1 MQENYINKISKKH
14 LKFIL
19 CFVIIKNNKE
29 KDMLLLEEFVNVIT
43 RPNVIA
49 GIILAAVGL
58 ALTLLAKKIT
68 RIARKKQDIDEAD
81 KLYLALKGFALVMI
95 LVALIVMIIEI

>member
-1 MQENYINKISKKH
+1 
-14 LKFIL
+14 
-19 CFVIIKNNKE
+19 
-29 KDMLLLEEFVNVIT
+29 MLLLENFVDVIS
-43 RPNVIA
+43 RVNVIA

-81 KLYLALKGFALVMI
+81 KLYLALKGLALVMI
-95 LVALIVMIIEI
+95 LVALIVMIIKI

>member
-1 MQENYINKISKKH
+1 
-14 LKFIL
+14 
-19 CFVIIKNNKE
+19 
-29 KDMLLLEEFVNVIT
+29 MLLLEEFVNVIT

>member
-1 MQENYINKISKKH
+1 
-14 LKFIL
+14 
-19 CFVIIKNNKE
+19 
-29 KDMLLLEEFVNVIT
+29 MLLLEDFVTVIS
-43 RPNVIA
+43 RSNVIA

-81 KLYLALKGFALVMI
+81 KLYLALKGLALVMI
-95 LVALIVMIIEI
+95 LVALIVMIIKI

>member
-1 MQENYINKISKKH
+1 
-14 LKFIL
+14 
-19 CFVIIKNNKE
+19 
-29 KDMLLLEEFVNVIT
+29 MLLLENFVDVIS
-43 RPNVIA
+43 RANVIA

-81 KLYLALKGFALVMI
+81 NNIHQYHNLFLLLFTKPFAV
-95 LVALIVMIIEI
+95 

>member
-1 MQENYINKISKKH
+1 MFCYNQKHQGENK
-14 LKFIL
+14 
-19 CFVIIKNNKE
+19 
-29 KDMLLLEEFVNVIT
+29 MLLLENFVDVIS
-43 RPNVIA
+43 RVNVIA

-81 KLYLALKGFALVMI
+81 KLYLALKGLALVMI
-95 LVALIVMIIEI
+95 LVALIVMIIKI

>member
-1 MQENYINKISKKH
+1 MFCYNQKHQGENK
-14 LKFIL
+14 
-19 CFVIIKNNKE
+19 
-29 KDMLLLEEFVNVIT
+29 MLLLENFVDVIS
-43 RPNVIA
+43 RANVIA

-81 KLYLALKGFALVMI
+81 KLYLALKGLALVMI
-95 LVALIVMIIEI
+95 LVALIVMIIKI